1 MHAPESSTQAIDI
14 FGVLCQVEML
24 EKLSPEQPRLA
35 PFTRIVAVALVEHPE
50 AQGPCL
56 ADTSASPSGPSK
68 SKVEM
73 ISYNARNQRIEAWV
87 NAAAEESESAAPTD
101 PEARDLHDQEKAQRI
116 EHEDLCREN
125 KQTYKGV
132 LLLWL
137 AWQSAGV
144 VYGDI
149 GTSPLYVF
157 SSTFTQQPSWDDLV
171 GALSIIIWSLTLIVT
186 VKYCFIV
193 LSADDDGQGGTFAI
207 YSLLARYANIVRTD
221 PNGPERIVVRL
232 DRQTGADLP
241 PAGRIVRD
249 FLERSTTAKMVLSI
263 VGVLGVSMVMADS
276 VLTPAQS
283 VLGAVQGIQV
293 IRPDL
298 GRPAIVGI
306 TCAIL
311 ILLFLLQPI
320 GTSKI
325 GTSFAPIV
333 VVWLLYNLSIGI
345 YNLHMYDHTVLKAF
359 SPHYAFTYLMRND
372 AEGWKSLGGLLLAFT
387 GVESLYADLGA
398 FGKRAIQLSWLVLAF
413 PCLLITYCGQAAYI
427 SQDKT
432 ELAFTNPFF
441 QTAPQNTF
449 YFNIIIA
456 VLAAIVASQ
465 ALITSTFQLVSQ
477 LMRLS
482 YFPHIKT
489 VHTSR
494 RFHDQ
499 IYMPFAN
506 WLLMIGTVVVTAVYN
521 NTTSLGHAYGACV
534 IIVTFITTCMVSL
547 VALVIWRVPSLIV
560 LFGFLVFILLDGVYL
575 SAALNKVPDGAWF
588 ALVLSFILST
598 IFILWRWGKEQQWKA
613 EMTDMVDP
621 SDLLLSS
628 RSTSRNN
635 SIARGVAGNSS
646 ARSVRLR
653 LSPEFGGGS
662 ITPAP
667 GLGIFFDKVGGS
679 GDHIPKVFTQFV
691 RKFQTRPQVIVFFHM
706 RPLSMPTVPYDQRF
720 VISRVTTRISS
731 CYRIVL
737 RHGYMDDILTPNLA
751 RIIVNELMTFITR
764 GPLSPDENEMPP
776 EVRDELEAL
785 RAAEEAQ
792 TVYLMGKQT
801 MRVQKRG
808 KNNAGNILRRVALES
823 FLWIREN
830 SRTKLANL
838 DIDPDSLVE
847 VGFVKDI

>member
-1 MHAPESSTQAIDI
+1 
-14 FGVLCQVEML
+14 
-24 EKLSPEQPRLA
+24 
-35 PFTRIVAVALVEHPE
+35 
-50 AQGPCL
+50 
-56 ADTSASPSGPSK
+56 
-68 SKVEM
+68 M

-87 NAAAEESESAAPTD
+87 NAAAEESEDAAPVD

-125 KQTYKGV
+125 KQTYRGV

-157 SSTFTQQPSWDDLV
+157 SSTFTEQPSWHDLV

-193 LSADDDGQGGTFAI
+193 LSADDDGQGGTFAL
-207 YSLLARYANIVRTD
+207 YSLLSRYANIARTD

-232 DRQTGADLP
+232 DRETGADLA
-241 PAGRIVRD
+241 PAGRIARD
-249 FLERSTTAKMVLSI
+249 FLERSRVAQSVLKI
-263 VGVLGVSMVMADS
+263 VGVLGVSMVVADS
-276 VLTPAQS
+276 ILTPAQS

-306 TCAIL
+306 SCAIL
-311 ILLFLLQPI
+311 VALFGLQFF

-325 GTSFAPIV
+325 GTSFAPVV
-333 VVWLLYNLSIGI
+333 VVWLLYNLSISI
-345 YNLHMYDHTVLKAF
+345 YNLVQYDHTVLKAF
-359 SPHYAFTYLMRND
+359 SPHYAFTYLIRN
-372 AEGWKSLGGLLLAFT
+372 ETHGWKSLGGLLLAFT
-387 GVESLYADLGA
+387 GVESLFADLGA
-398 FGKRAIQLSWLVLAF
+398 FGKRAIQLSWLFLAF
-413 PCLLITYCGQAAYI
+413 PCLLMTYCGQAAFI

-432 ELAFTNPFF
+432 GLAYTNPFF
-441 QTAPQNTF
+441 RTVPENTL
-449 YFNIIIA
+449 YFSIIIA
-456 VLAAIVASQ
+456 VLAAVVASQ
-465 ALITSTFQLVSQ
+465 ALIVCSFQLISQ

-499 IYMPFAN
+499 IYMPLAN
-506 WLLMIGTVVVTAVYN
+506 WLLMIGTVIVTAVYN
-521 NTTSLGHAYGACV
+521 NVGLC
-534 IIVTFITTCMVSL
+534 
-547 VALVIWRVPSLIV
+547 LIKTG
-560 LFGFLVFILLDGVYL
+560 LADSNL
-575 SAALNKVPDGAWF
+575 SDNKLRTRLWPLNKVPDGGWF

-598 IFILWRWGKEQQWKA
+598 FFMLWRWGKEQQWEA
-613 EMTDMVDP
+613 EQRDMVDP
-621 SDLLLSS
+621 SEFVLSS

-635 SIARGVAGNSS
+635 SIARGMSGDGSM
-646 ARSVRLR
+646 RSIRFR
-653 LSPEFGGGS
+653 LSPEFGGGQVQ
-662 ITPAP
+662 TAP
-667 GLGIFFDKVGGS
+667 GLGIFFDKVGGT
-679 GDHIPKVFTQFV
+679 GDHIPKVFTQFI

-706 RPLSMPTVPYDQRF
+706 RSLSQPTVPSDQRF
-720 VISRVTTRISS
+720 VIARVTTKIPS

-751 RIIVNELMTFITR
+751 PIIVNELMTFITR
-764 GPLSPDENEMPP
+764 GPFPPDENDMPP
-776 EVRDELEAL
+776 EFRGELEAL

-801 MRVQKRG
+801 MRVQQAEKMGVARFF
-808 KNNAGNILRRVALES
+808 RRIALEA
-823 FLWIREN
+823 FLWVREN

-838 DIDPDSLVE
+838 NINPDNLVE
-847 VGFVKDI
+847 VGFVKEI

>member
-1 MHAPESSTQAIDI
+1 
-14 FGVLCQVEML
+14 
-24 EKLSPEQPRLA
+24 
-35 PFTRIVAVALVEHPE
+35 
-50 AQGPCL
+50 
-56 ADTSASPSGPSK
+56 
-68 SKVEM
+68 M

-87 NAAAEESESAAPTD
+87 NAAADESEDAAPTD

-125 KQTYKGV
+125 KQTYRGV
-132 LLLWL
+132 VLLWL

-157 SSTFTQQPSWDDLV
+157 SSTFTEQPSWHDLV

-186 VKYCFIV
+186 FKYCFIV
-193 LSADDDGQGGTFAI
+193 LSADDDGQGGTFAL
-207 YSLLARYANIVRTD
+207 YSLLSRYANIARTD

-232 DRQTGADLP
+232 DRETGAELA
-241 PAGRIVRD
+241 PAGRMARD
-249 FLERSTTAKMVLSI
+249 FLERSRVAQSVLKV
-263 VGVLGVSMVMADS
+263 VGVLGVSMVVADS
-276 VLTPAQS
+276 ILTPAQS

-306 TCAIL
+306 SCAIL
-311 ILLFLLQPI
+311 VALFGLQFF

-325 GTSFAPIV
+325 GTSFAPVV
-333 VVWLLYNLSIGI
+333 VVWFLYNLSISI
-345 YNLHMYDHTVLKAF
+345 YNLVQYDHTVLKAF
-359 SPHYAFTYLMRND
+359 SPHYAFLYLIRNE
-372 AEGWKSLGGLLLAFT
+372 ARGWKSLGGLLLAFT
-387 GVESLYADLGA
+387 GVESLFADLGA
-398 FGKRAIQLSWLVLAF
+398 FGKRAIQLSWLCLAF
-413 PCLLITYCGQAAYI
+413 PCLLITYCGQAAFI
-427 SQDKT
+427 SQDET
-432 ELAFTNPFF
+432 GLAFTNPFF
-441 QTAPQNTF
+441 RTVPESTL
-449 YFNIIIA
+449 YFSIIIA

-465 ALITSTFQLVSQ
+465 ALIVCSFQLISQ

-499 IYMPFAN
+499 IYMPLAN

-521 NTTSLGHAYGACV
+521 NTTSLGHAYGVCV

-547 VALVIWRVPSLIV
+547 VALIIWRIQSFIV
-560 LFGFLVFILLDGVYL
+560 LLGFLIFILLDGIYL
-575 SAALNKVPDGAWF
+575 IAALNKVPDGGWF
-588 ALVLSFILST
+588 ALVLSFILS
-598 IFILWRWGKEQQWKA
+598 IFFILWRWGKEQQWEA
-613 EMTDMVDP
+613 EQRDMVDP
-621 SDLLLSS
+621 SEFIVSS

-635 SIARGVAGNSS
+635 SIARGITGDGSM
-646 ARSVRLR
+646 RSIRFRLQ
-653 LSPEFGGGS
+653 PEFGGGQVM
-662 ITPAP
+662 TAP
-667 GLGIFFDKVGGS
+667 GIGIFFDKVGGT
-679 GDHIPKVFTQFV
+679 GDHIPKVFTQFI

-706 RPLSMPTVPYDQRF
+706 RSLSQPTVPYDQRF
-720 VISRVTTRISS
+720 VIARVTTKIPS

-751 RIIVNELMTFITR
+751 AIIVNELMTFITR
-764 GPLSPDENEMPP
+764 GPFPPDENDMPP
-776 EVRDELEAL
+776 EFRGELEAL

-801 MRVQKRG
+801 MRVQEEEKMG
-808 KNNAGNILRRVALES
+808 FTKLLRRIALEA
-823 FLWIREN
+823 FLWVREN

-838 DIDPDSLVE
+838 NINPDNLVE
-847 VGFVKDI
+847 VGFVKEI

>member
-1 MHAPESSTQAIDI
+1 
-14 FGVLCQVEML
+14 
-24 EKLSPEQPRLA
+24 
-35 PFTRIVAVALVEHPE
+35 
-50 AQGPCL
+50 
-56 ADTSASPSGPSK
+56 
-68 SKVEM
+68 M

-87 NAAAEESESAAPTD
+87 NAAAEESEDAAPID

-125 KQTYKGV
+125 KQTYRGV
-132 LLLWL
+132 VLLWL
-137 AWQSAGV
+137 AWQSTGV

-157 SSTFTQQPSWDDLV
+157 SSTFTEQPSWHDLV

-193 LSADDDGQGGTFAI
+193 LSADDDGQGGTFAL
-207 YSLLARYANIVRTD
+207 YSLLSRYANIARTD

-232 DRQTGADLP
+232 DRETGADLA
-241 PAGRIVRD
+241 PAGRIARD
-249 FLERSTTAKMVLSI
+249 FLERSRVAQSVLKI
-263 VGVLGVSMVMADS
+263 VGVLGVSMVVADS
-276 VLTPAQS
+276 ILTPAQS

-298 GRPAIVGI
+298 GRPAIVG
-306 TCAIL
+306 TSCAIL
-311 ILLFLLQPI
+311 VALFGLQFF

-325 GTSFAPIV
+325 GTSFAPVV
-333 VVWLLYNLSIGI
+333 VVWLLYNLSISI
-345 YNLHMYDHTVLKAF
+345 YNLVLYDHTVLKAF
-359 SPHYAFTYLMRND
+359 SPHYAFTYLIRN
-372 AEGWKSLGGLLLAFT
+372 ETHGWKSLGGLLLAFT
-387 GVESLYADLGA
+387 GVESLFADLGA
-398 FGKRAIQLSWLVLAF
+398 FGKRAIQLSWLFLAF
-413 PCLLITYCGQAAYI
+413 PCLLMTYCGQAAFI

-432 ELAFTNPFF
+432 GLAYTNPFF
-441 QTAPQNTF
+441 RTVPESTL
-449 YFNIIIA
+449 YFSIIIA
-456 VLAAIVASQ
+456 VLAAVVASQ
-465 ALITSTFQLVSQ
+465 ALIVCSFQLISQ

-499 IYMPFAN
+499 IYMPLAN

-521 NTTSLGHAYGACV
+521 NTTSLGHAYGVCV

-547 VALVIWRVPSLIV
+547 VALVVWRIQSIV
-560 LFGFLVFILLDGVYL
+560 VLLGFLIFILLDGVYL
-575 SAALNKVPDGAWF
+575 SAALNKVPDGGWF

-598 IFILWRWGKEQQWKA
+598 FFMLWRWGKEQQWEA
-613 EMTDMVDP
+613 EQRDMVDP
-621 SDLLLSS
+621 SEFVLSS

-635 SIARGVAGNSS
+635 SIARGMSGDGSM
-646 ARSVRLR
+646 RSIRFR
-653 LSPEFGGGS
+653 LSPEFGGGQVM
-662 ITPAP
+662 TAP
-667 GLGIFFDKVGGS
+667 GLGIFFDKVGGT
-679 GDHIPKVFTQFV
+679 GDHIPKVFTQFI

-706 RPLSMPTVPYDQRF
+706 RSLCQPTVPSDQRF
-720 VISRVTTRISS
+720 VIARVTTKIPS

-751 RIIVNELMTFITR
+751 PIIVNELMTFITR
-764 GPLSPDENEMPP
+764 GPFPPDENDMPP
-776 EVRDELEAL
+776 EFRGELEAL

-801 MRVQKRG
+801 MRVQEAEKMG
-808 KNNAGNILRRVALES
+808 FTKFFRRITLEA
-823 FLWIREN
+823 FLWVREN

-838 DIDPDSLVE
+838 NINPDNLVE
-847 VGFVKDI
+847 VGFVKEI